1 MEVDV
6 VSGKVWFVLVS
17 ILQILQHVLAVL
29 ELHRFCF
36 FLNGPV
42 CCSLRQWLPPCF
54 HAEATRLL
62 RSGRS

>member
-36 FLNGPV
+36 F
-42 CCSLRQWLPPCF
+42 
-54 HAEATRLL
+54 
-62 RSGRS
+62 